1 MARRRTLVHAVS
13 VLALALGIRSA
24 ARVRDWRSA
33 DVFYAAATR
42 DTPNAYRAWFV
53 RAMHEKTT
61 GRSAEAEAS
70 LRHALALWPRV
81 PVVYEE
87 LGQLLRAN
95 GRCEEAIPI
104 FREGLALDTARTQ
117 LRAKLT
123 ECEKWGQMRADRA
136 TSISR

>member
-1 MARRRTLVHAVS
+1 